1 MTDDAS
7 GAWRRPESGTDPGP
21 SLRRTVTA
29 TALRPTPS
37 RRRAGR
43 PPARPGTARPAAR
56 SADGAS
62 LHDLRERRDAA
73 RFVGREPELARLL
86 DPADDASIV
95 LLHGPAGVGKSA
107 LLRRLEQRA
116 RDAGRPVARLDLDAG
131 DDLTAVA
138 DAVEALPADGPSLLL
153 LDATDGV
160 AHLHGHL
167 QRRVLPDAPAGLRL
181 VLAARRDPSARWRDE
196 GWDALVARVPLEPL
210 DRTAAAALLAQR
222 GVPAERHERL
232 LRWSRG
238 LPLALVL
245 AADAEQGAAP
255 GGLAQELLHRLAGD
269 ELAAA
274 DPDVLAVTAILPAVD
289 GRLLAGVLPGLD
301 GDAAEAWLRART
313 VSREVGT
320 RVGLHGHLRAALA
333 AELRRRAPLQERALR
348 RTIADHLHQRATLGE
363 PWLLDDL
370 VEAVPTAADRAAL
383 RAVLAAGEARPE
395 DVHARVLATLGVAV
409 PAVERDALCVA
420 VVRDALRAFH
430 DPLTLAASP
439 LARGA
444 GPDERAASVR
454 RRLAAGI
461 ERAFGATPDEQLQR
475 AVLQRGYL
483 DADRGHG
490 PAAHELHLSRS
501 AYFRRLASATE
512 RLALLLGQE
521 RA

>member
-1 MTDDAS
+1 M
-7 GAWRRPESGTDPGP
+7 
-21 SLRRTVTA
+21 TA

-37 RRRAGR
+37 RRRAGHV
-43 PPARPGTARPAAR
+43 RPGPAQTAAR
-56 SADGAS
+56 SGDGAS

-116 RDAGRPVARLDLDAG
+116 RDAARPVARLDLGAD

-138 DAVEALPADGPSLLL
+138 DAVAALPADRPSLLL
-153 LDATDGV
+153 LDATDHV

-167 QRRVLPDAPAGLRL
+167 QRRVLPDAPAGLRV
-181 VLAARRDPSARWRDE
+181 VLAARRDPSPRWSTE
-196 GWDALVARVPLEPL
+196 GWDALVARIALEPL
-210 DRTAAAALLAQR
+210 DRTDAEALLVQR
-222 GVPAERHERL
+222 GVPAARHDRL

-245 AADAEQGAAP
+245 AADAEHGGAP
-255 GGLAQELLHRLAGD
+255 GGLAQELLRRLAGD
-269 ELAAA
+269 ELAGA
-274 DPDVLAVTAILPAVD
+274 DPDLLAVTAILPAVD

-301 GDAAEAWLRART
+301 GAAAEAWLRERT
-313 VSREVGT
+313 VSRELGT
-320 RVGLHGHLRAALA
+320 RVGLHDHVRAALA
-333 AELRRRAPLQERALR
+333 AELRRRVPLQERALR
-348 RTIADHLHQRATLGE
+348 RAIADHLHQRATLGE

-370 VEAVPTAADRAAL
+370 VEAVPTAEERVGL
-383 RAVLAAGEARPE
+383 RAIVAAGAARPA
-395 DVHARVLATLGVAV
+395 DVHARVLATLGVEA
-409 PAVERDALCVA
+409 PAEDRDALCVA

-475 AVLQRGYL
+475 AVLERGYL

-490 PAAHELHLSRS
+490 PAARELHLSRS
-501 AYFRRLASATE
+501 AYFRRLATATE